1 MKRVALLTDFYE
13 ADTTYSL
20 NIIIEEQLN
29 MLLDHG
35 YAPVAVVEDI
45 FEPVRVWKRVELRHI
60 PHGIPRGNDVD
71 FYDGWQD
78 SVARFREALDTCL
91 EGVEVVISH
100 DLIYQASQLW
110 HNLAA
115 RQYAKDH
122 PDVTWLNWVHSA
134 TPSQVWTGSDERL
147 APAQVHFP
155 RSKTVYPNA
164 WSVPRVAR
172 NFRCEVDDVAVVPH
186 PTDVCGFLGF
196 REDTRELVRKKDLLS
211 ADAILVYPCRL
222 DRGKQ
227 VEYVFRTA
235 AALKR
240 QGRSVRVIVVD
251 FHSTG
256 DDKPVYRDWLKGLAI
271 DLGLNEAECTFTSE
285 FKKDWRVRV
294 PREVVRDLM
303 LMCNVF
309 VMPSRSETYS
319 LVTQEAG
326 LCGAF
331 LVLNRDFP
339 PFRDIFT
346 NQAAFFQFS
355 SNVDALT
362 GQDGNTETEYGDTDA
377 YFHDVA
383 LRIGYELDNNP
394 VLAQRTRIRKE
405 RNPTAIFRRY
415 IEPLFAAFDG
425 S

>member
-1 MKRVALLTDFYE
+1 MKRVAVFTDFYE

-35 YAPVAVVEDI
+35 YEPIAIAEDI
-45 FEPVRVWKRVELRHI
+45 FQPVRVWERVEMRHI
-60 PHGIPRGNDVD
+60 PHGVPRGNSLD
-71 FYDGWQD
+71 FYEGWEG
-78 SVARFREALDTCL
+78 SVAKFRAALDTCL
-91 EGVEVVISH
+91 DGVEVVISH
-100 DLIYQASQLW
+100 DLIYQASQIW
-110 HNLAA
+110 HNLAC
-115 RQYAKDH
+115 RQYAAEH

-134 TPSQVWTGSDERL
+134 TPSPVWTGSDERL
-147 APAQVHFP
+147 APAQVHMP

-196 REDTRELVRKKDLLS
+196 QENTKKLVVEKDLLS

-227 VEYVFRTA
+227 VEYVLRTA

-240 QGRSVRVIVVD
+240 QGRSVRTIILD

-256 DDKPVYRDWLKGLAI
+256 GDKVTYRDWLKGLAI
-271 DLGLNEAECTFTSE
+271 DLGLNEIECTFTSE
-285 FKKDWRVRV
+285 FTDDWHVRV

-303 LMCNVF
+303 LITNVF

-319 LVTQEAG
+319 LVTQEAA

-331 LVLNRDFP
+331 LVLNHDFP

-346 NQAAFFQFS
+346 HQAAFYQFS

-362 GQDGNTETEYGDTDA
+362 GQDGATDTQYGDTDA
-377 YFHDVA
+377 YFHDIA
-383 LRIGYELDNNP
+383 LRVGYELDNNP

-405 RNPTAIFRRY
+405 RNPGFIFKRY
-415 IEPLFAAFDG
+415 IEPLFCFGDG
-425 S
+425 

>member
-1 MKRVALLTDFYE
+1 MKRVAVFTDFYE

-35 YAPVAVVEDI
+35 YQPIAIVEDI
-45 FEPVRVWKRVELRHI
+45 FNPVRVWERVELRHI
-60 PHGIPRGNDVD
+60 PHGIPRGNSLD
-71 FYDGWQD
+71 FYTGWEE
-78 SVARFREALDTCL
+78 SVAKFRAALDTCF
-91 EGVEVVISH
+91 EGVDVVISH
-100 DLIYQASQLW
+100 DLIYQASQIW
-110 HNLAA
+110 HNLAC
-115 RQYAKDH
+115 REYAAEH
-122 PDVTWLNWVHSA
+122 PEVTWLNWVHSA
-134 TPSQVWTGSDERL
+134 TPSPVWTTNDERL
-147 APAQVHFP
+147 APAQVHMP
-155 RSKTVYPNA
+155 NSKTVYPNA
-164 WSVPRVAR
+164 WSGPRVAR

-196 REDTRELVRKKDLLS
+196 QESTRQLVREKDLLS

-227 VEYVFRTA
+227 VEHVLRTA
-235 AALKR
+235 AGLKN
-240 QGRSVRVIVVD
+240 QGRSVRAICLD

-256 DDKPVYRDWLKGLAI
+256 GDKVTYREWLKGLAI
-271 DLGLNEAECTFTSE
+271 DLGLNEVECTFTSE
-285 FKKDWRVRV
+285 FIDDWHARV

-303 LMCNVF
+303 LLCNVF

-339 PFRDIFT
+339 AFRDIFG
-346 NQAAFFQFS
+346 NQAAFYQFS

-362 GQDGNTETEYGDTDA
+362 GQAGSTETEYGDTDM
-377 YFHDVA
+377 YFYDIA
-383 LRIGYELDNNP
+383 LRVGYELDNNP

-405 RNPTAIFRRY
+405 RNPDHIFKGY